1 VTLRRTYLST
11 GVFPHISTEDVGRER
26 CELVVHGWT
35 RSGAEHEVRLEV
47 GSFALASL
55 VENIRDHFVKLAA
68 NEAAARMNRERA
80 LRMPA
85 AGGGA

>member
-1 VTLRRTYLST
+1 MTLRRTYLTT
-11 GVFPHISTEDVGRER
+11 GLFPYISTEDLGRER
-26 CELVVHGWT
+26 CELVVRGST
-35 RSGAEHEVRLEV
+35 RSGAWHEVRLKL
-47 GSFALASL
+47 GSASLAVL

-68 NEAAARMNRERA
+68 NEAASRMNRERA